1 MRHLDR
7 ASGALAFGL
16 LCSVAITSAGCSDDQ
31 ISRPRADSGVAPGDG
46 GSSEPLA
53 LEAGMTFGYRGILT
67 RRGQAQ
73 GDEQNSLWTMT
84 VTIDSVTDP
93 GASGSASLRFHVLDV
108 TSSIDD
114 WDATADFDS
123 WVGRMGPSLRD
134 DAPSAEPITVD
145 LSRGPAIPPPP
156 TPKVLPS
163 PESWFLD
170 VRDIE
175 AIRAAFV
182 DANATRSPQTA
193 DPTGVGGKWRFSSSG
208 PDQIVYYPVKTRAV
222 SLSYDPRGF
231 LTNVQEDLGDL
242 NMRPSA
248 SCRIELISGP

>member
-7 ASGALAFGL
+7 ASVAVAFGL
-16 LCSVAITSAGCSDDQ
+16 VSVVAITASGCSDDQ

-46 GSSEPLA
+46 GSNDPLA
-53 LEAGMTFGYRGILT
+53 LEAGMTFTYRGILT

-93 GASGSASLRFHVLDV
+93 GGNGSASLRFHVSDV
-108 TSSIDD
+108 TTTVDD

-134 DAPSAEPITVD
+134 DAPSTEPVTAD
-145 LSRGPAIPPPP
+145 LSHGPAIPPPP
-156 TPKVLPS
+156 TPKALPFAGN
-163 PESWFLD
+163 WFLD

-182 DANATRSPQTA
+182 DAHSAMSPQTA
-193 DPTGVGGKWRFSSSG
+193 DPSGVGGKWRFTISG
-208 PDQIVYYPVKTRAV
+208 ADQIVYYPVKTRTVA
-222 SLSYDPRGF
+222 LSYDPRGF
-231 LTNVQEDLGDL
+231 LTNVEETIGDVA
-242 NMRPSA
+242 MRPSA
-248 SCRIELISGP
+248 SCRIELTSGP